1 MLSRFAIYQVIC
13 EHLEITGYP
22 VDAVAC
28 FHQMCSELAE
38 EMDREQAIWIRGER
52 SCEQYRRHLR
62 DHPPS
67 DFKFRCCEKLEGL
80 GDTAVKARRYDEAIS
95 RYTTALSLIPTALQN
110 LLGKRSRACAGKGKW
125 EDALNDANE
134 VAHFN
139 SFEFL
144 FVNGFAQ
151 VIKLHSS
158 SPLGYERKH
167 EALRGLGYYDDA
179 IETFKVMLLKM
190 SESSDPQIRGEG
202 NHVVLIFFC

>member
-1 MLSRFAIYQVIC
+1 MNA
-13 EHLEITGYP
+13 
-22 VDAVAC
+22 
-28 FHQMCSELAE
+28 
-38 EMDREQAIWIRGER
+38 
-52 SCEQYRRHLR
+52 
-62 DHPPS
+62 
-67 DFKFRCCEKLEGL
+67 KK
-80 GDTAVKARRYDEAIS
+80 YDEAILQ
-95 RYTTALSLIPTALQN
+95 YTAALSLNPVTPDPD
-110 LLGKRSRACAGKGKW
+110 LLGKRSKARAGKGEW